1 MEDSIGR
8 KDFGSHLMQFNDLQL
23 SEKSGFFTFY
33 FKLFFSIFKL
43 FDHLKKTNKTTQL
56 NNYDSD
62 PLSFKWK
69 KQTTPNYDKPFITN
83 QLMTHH

>member
-1 MEDSIGR
+1 MLYIEDNIGR
-8 KDFGSHLMQFNDLQL
+8 KDFRLHLMQFSDLQL

-33 FKLFFSIFKL
+33 FKLFFGIFKL
-43 FDHLKKTNKTTQL
+43 FDHLKKQTKQL

-69 KQTTPNYDKPFITN
+69 KQTTSNIFLISS
-83 QLMTHH
+83 